1 VIGGIVSGCAA
12 IAFAVSA
19 ARTSPRIREVS
30 ASMFRALLPTQ

>member
-19 ARTSPRIREVS
+19 ARTSARMR
-30 ASMFRALLPTQ
+30 